1 MTLIELK
8 DDAVT
13 SVLPLYSDSYTN
25 GQYFDDY
32 HISESYDTS
41 FDVRIKFE
49 NSSPFNYHTER
60 SLIDENAVS
69 DTIRYLFLQPTK
81 FRSMTAEEFKEN
93 LKKIFRLFV
102 EICLLFERSMI
113 RYIYKLRLYPRLVI
127 YSV

>member
-13 SVLPLYSDSYTN
+13 SVLPLYSDVYIES
-25 GQYFDDY
+25 QYCDDCY
-32 HISESYDTS
+32 MYGGNDTS

-60 SLIDENAVS
+60 SLIDERAVS
-69 DTIRYLFLQPTK
+69 DTIRYLFRQPTK

-93 LKKIFRLFV
+93 LKNYLDS
-102 EICLLFERSMI
+102 L
-113 RYIYKLRLYPRLVI
+113 
-127 YSV
+127 